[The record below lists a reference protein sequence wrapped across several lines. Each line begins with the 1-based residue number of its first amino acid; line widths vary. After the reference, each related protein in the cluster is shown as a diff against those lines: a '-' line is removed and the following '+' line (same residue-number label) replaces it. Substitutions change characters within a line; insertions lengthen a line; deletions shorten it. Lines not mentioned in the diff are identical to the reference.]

1 MPQNI
6 EHTSHKFW
14 FPLAIALV
22 MILGILLGIKLQK
35 EVPIVPTVAGE
46 TSVETKP
53 GKIEELLRYIE
64 ARYVDDVD
72 RDELVQ
78 KAINN
83 LLKELDPHS
92 IYIPSDEIQKFN
104 EQLEG
109 NFQGIGIEYL
119 IVDDTIAVSYTHLT
133 LPTKRIV

>member
-22 MILGILLGIKLQK
+22 MILGSLLGIKLQK

-83 LLKELDPHS
+83 LLKELTTLVTSTFDIFFVSLHTVLLNVF
-92 IYIPSDEIQKFN
+92 YIFLPNERLSKIVKWIFSDFK
-104 EQLEG
+104 
-109 NFQGIGIEYL
+109 
-119 IVDDTIAVSYTHLT
+119 VKTT
-133 LPTKRIV
+133 